1 MPDSPHTRLLEQFP
15 SISLA
20 EMDGVKLMNRID
32 NKYVTDTSMLT
43 LLLSDALALGYR
55 VLEVGGKRVN
65 HYNSLYFDTP
75 ALKMYTDHQNRRLT
89 RQKVRTRVYASSGLT
104 FLEVKRK
111 NNHGRTRKKRMVIP
125 SEAFDDFRAIPEA
138 CSFLAEKSD
147 YTADMLCPRVTTAF
161 DRITLVNAGLTERLT
176 IDFHLHFHNVASG
189 LDAGLGRAVIIELK
203 QDGHAGSR
211 MKQGLLEHRIKPL
224 RVSKYC
230 IGTVLTDPDAKKNR
244 FKQKIKQI
252 EKVIH
257 EKIEVQCES

>member
-1 MPDSPHTRLLEQFP
+1 MPDSPHNRLLMQFP

-20 EMDGVKLMNRID
+20 EMDGVKLMNRVD
-32 NKYVTDTSMLT
+32 SKYVTDAAT
-43 LLLSDALALGYR
+43 LAILLSDALALGYR
-55 VLEVGGKRVN
+55 VLEVDGKRVN

-89 RQKVRTRVYASSGLT
+89 RQKVRTRVYVSSGLT

-111 NNHGRTRKKRMVIP
+111 NNHGRTKKKRTVIP
-125 SEAFDDFRAIPEA
+125 SDAFADFRSVPEA

-147 YTADMLCPRVTTAF
+147 YTAEMLCPRVTTAF

-211 MKQGLLEHRIKPL
+211 MKQVLLEHRIKPL

-257 EKIEVQCES
+257 EKIEVPCES

>member
-1 MPDSPHTRLLEQFP
+1 MPDSPYTRLLEQFP

-55 VLEVGGKRVN
+55 VLEVGGNRVN
-65 HYNSLYFDTP
+65 PYNSLYFDTP
-75 ALKMYTDHQNRRLT
+75 ALKMYTEHQNRRLT

-125 SEAFDDFRAIPEA
+125 SNAFDDFRAIPEA

-147 YTADMLCPRVTTAF
+147 YTADMLYPRVMTAF
-161 DRITLVNAGLTERLT
+161 DRITLVNAGKTERLT
-176 IDFHLHFHNVASG
+176 IDFHLHFHNVANG
-189 LDAGLGRAVIIELK
+189 LDAGLGRTVIFELK
-203 QDGHAGSR
+203 QDGRASSP
-211 MKQGLLEHRIKPL
+211 MKGILLDHRVKPV
-224 RVSKYC
+224 RISKYC
-230 IGTVLTDPDAKKNR
+230 IAVTLTAEHLKTGR
-244 FKQKIKQI
+244 FKTKVRTI
-252 EKVIH
+252 EKVINH
-257 EKIEVQCES
+257 KIMTI